1 MPGMTSKK
9 ESYKKSERPVI
20 RAQVIII
27 VAVAAALIVATNLNS
42 ERRKKS
48 FLKQEVR
55 KRTKELRKSEAVYRS
70 LVESTEDSVYL
81 VDRDC
86 KYLFINEKHLSR
98 LGLPIDKISG
108 RTYGELHSPEE
119 TKELAELVNQ
129 VFETDKSI
137 QHEHRSQRD
146 NRYFLRTLSP
156 VKEPD
161 GRVAAV
167 TFISKDIFAL
177 KQTENDLV
185 ET

>member
-98 LGLPIDKISG
+98 
-108 RTYGELHSPEE
+108 H
-119 TKELAELVNQ
+119 
-129 VFETDKSI
+129 
-137 QHEHRSQRD
+137 
-146 NRYFLRTLSP
+146 NR
-156 VKEPD
+156 
-161 GRVAAV
+161 
-167 TFISKDIFAL
+167 IF
-177 KQTENDLV
+177 
-185 ET
+185 